1 MPTLNRET
9 LMDEFDM
16 SEDDTIIIEPETEQ
30 EETDPCEIEYNAE
43 RDKRNILKENIE
55 NANVVLD
62 RIKEE
67 IHGGNFEP
75 RMIEVA
81 GQIINSI
88 TTASK
93 ELITDENYNR
103 YLDLR
108 SKMVDLKAI
117 EVKHKVSKGKN
128 TNVTNQ
134 NLFIGSREDMLKLL
148 QDTKKI
154 EPEPEK
160 NVDIEQ
166 NKEE

>member
-1 MPTLNRET
+1 MPTLNRENLT
-9 LMDEFDM
+9 NEFDIQ
-16 SEDDTIIIEPETEQ
+16 ETAIPEIVDEEEP
-30 EETDPCEIEYNAE
+30 DPCEIEYNE
-43 RDKRNILKENIE
+43 EQEQRKILKDNIE

-62 RIKEE
+62 RIKAEL
-67 IHGGNFEP
+67 HHGNFEP

-93 ELITDENYNR
+93 ELISDENYNR

-134 NLFIGSREDMLKLL
+134 NLFIGNREDMLKLL
-148 QDTKKI
+148 QESKKSDSKT
-154 EPEPEK
+154 EK

-166 NKEE
+166 IKEE